1 MVIHHAT
8 AISKSPV
15 ASKES
20 EAHAVSGNFTVLGE
34 ILMAFPSS
42 VPQGTCQVNIRI
54 SPETFLKLQQR
65 VHRGKRTAFAE
76 AVLRRKLDHHLATKP
91 EAQK

>member
-1 MVIHHAT
+1 MQ
-8 AISKSPV
+8 SP
-15 ASKES
+15 E
-20 EAHAVSGNFTVLGE
+20 TLLLLE

-42 VPQGTCQVNIRI
+42 VPQGTCQVNFHI

-65 VHRGKRTAFAE
+65 VHRGKRTAFVE
-76 AVLRRKLDHHLATKP
+76 AVLRRELDHQLATKP

>member
-1 MVIHHAT
+1 MQ
-8 AISKSPV
+8 SP
-15 ASKES
+15 E
-20 EAHAVSGNFTVLGE
+20 TLLLLE

-42 VPQGTCQVNIRI
+42 VRQGTCQVNFRI

-65 VHRGKRTAFAE
+65 VHRGKRTAFVE
-76 AVLRRKLDHHLATKP
+76 AVLRRELDQQLATKP